1 METVY
6 EVREL
11 FENTWMLEDG
21 HVRIF
26 FLAGTETLLIV
37 DSGISCPDIRAAGK
51 QVSPLPQELFNTHA
65 DPDHI
70 SANAAFESF
79 YMHPSEAHVYRH
91 LRHGKGKMIPVFDGD
106 LIDLGGRKLEVI
118 HLPGHTPG
126 SVTLLDKE
134 NRALIGGDPIQADG
148 DIFMFGS
155 HRDLEAYIGSLRR
168 LMKRESEFD
177 MIYPSH
183 AKIPVG
189 KDVIPELIK
198 GAEKILAGKIPGEPR
213 QVHGTDILVRDI
225 GITRFLCEKEQDR

>member
-1 METVY
+1 METVN
-6 EVREL
+6 EIREIL
-11 FENTWMLEDG
+11 KNTWVLEDG

-26 FLAGTETLLIV
+26 FIAGSETLLIV
-37 DSGISCPDIRAAGK
+37 DSGISGLDIRAAGR

-70 SANAAFESF
+70 AGNYAFDSF
-79 YMHPSEAHVYRH
+79 YMHPSEAAIYRN
-91 LRHGKGKMIPVFDGD
+91 LRHGEGKLIPVFEGD
-106 LIDLGGRKLEVI
+106 RIDLGGRELEVL

-134 NRALIGGDPIQADG
+134 NRALIGGDPIQVDG

-155 HRDLEAYIGSLRR
+155 HRDFEAYISSLRR

-177 MIYPSH
+177 VIYPSH
-183 AKIPVG
+183 AKMPVG

-198 GAEKILAGKIPGEPR
+198 GAEKIMAGMIPGEPR
-213 QVHGTDILVRDI
+213 QIRGMDVVVRDI
-225 GITRFLCEKEQDR
+225 GIARFLCDG